1 MALFTLL
8 LVPNNSAVQM
18 DGSWQGPVQQAVAD
32 EEAPHVTAEKQEL
45 SNKRIKL
52 SAAVADL
59 GQHVAHMQVWLA

>member
-1 MALFTLL
+1 MP
-8 LVPNNSAVQM
+8 LVPNNSALQM
-18 DGSWQGPVQQAVAD
+18 DGSRQGTGLQAVAD